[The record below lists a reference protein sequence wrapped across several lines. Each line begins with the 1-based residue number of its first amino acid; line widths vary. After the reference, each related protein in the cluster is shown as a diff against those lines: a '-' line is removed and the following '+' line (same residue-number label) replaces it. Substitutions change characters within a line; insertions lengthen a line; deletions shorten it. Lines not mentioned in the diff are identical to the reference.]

1 MFAILTVAQI
11 EWGDSIAFDYEN
23 QVVYHFKTYYG
34 VIIDT
39 VGRYSLEEFY
49 SGRVDSLVY
58 SIYYSRLKS
67 AVNSQSNSGIIS
79 QITVPIS
86 MPRGLGF
93 LGGNQAQIDI
103 GGNQRIEFGGSR
115 NTQIGPQ
122 FGGGATFPQLKMKQV
137 LDVKVKGTIGTKL
150 HVEIDHN
157 SEEIDQTRRR
167 VRLYYQGEED
177 EIFQLVELGD
187 ASRLSFPNTRYSSLP
202 IGSSSGSLFGVRAD
216 MRFAGLKSTFVM
228 ATEKGQSESQ
238 SLSLSGQTSIDTI
251 YARDYEKKRFFYI
264 GEPDSVIIL
273 RVFLDDNNPTND
285 QSMGARI
292 AKACYE
298 ADPTS
303 LCQTGMFHELKRD
316 SGYVYVG
323 RNIIQMLVPIDD
335 QYKIGVYYVTV
346 NGRSVGDIDPARDTM
361 LLKIIKLESQTF
373 VDDNSSPEERA
384 IWDLSLKNVYY
395 IGFDSTTVALQMSI
409 YRDDPNIDPDG
420 ENGRTFLQILRLDA
434 NGDNL
439 VDPTFQGPDGK
450 YYPILYRGYLIFP
463 DFKPFASD
471 SLSVRDT
478 VMYNKYNLL
487 GNEGRLY
494 YMVAVRQ
501 KSLDVIQLPPDVLK
515 GSVKVTVDG
524 RNLVEGKDY
533 IVDYALGEL
542 RFKTY
547 IDPNATINISY
558 EVGNLFSLSRKS
570 ILGIRNTYDINER
583 LSIGNTF
590 LMRSVGSRSFNP
602 AIGEEG
608 SRTRIVEFDIRGDI
622 EVPVVDKLLFRLPGY
637 QSTRASRLTIS
648 GEYAQSFPV
657 ISTLGFAYIDDME
670 NIDIPEPLPI
680 SIFKWHFGSPPVDE
694 TLQPMDTSYFA
705 SYVSW
710 SSGITRRD
718 SIYPPSTQTTNIEGS
733 RTESYLI
740 LKVRPAVAGSDQ
752 NWAAITTLL
761 DGGGR
766 DFSMVNFIEVV
777 VRGNQGKIGI
787 DVGFDI
793 PEDAPR
799 RDKYGNIKG
808 YNGRLDSEDTN
819 GNCIIEAALGEDSG
833 LDGVAGDDNL
843 NIPGDDGND
852 DYDLNLNPIGTEG
865 NGRLDS
871 EGLVNCKVLNTN
883 SNFYTFIID
892 LENDPP
898 VYEYNGW
905 KFYRIPFREPDIVVG
920 NPTPY
925 NIRYARIW
933 YKGFRTDEN
942 LLIHK
947 VVFKG
952 TKWLVENPDTS
963 GSIGVS
969 TVSYK
974 TNPEYF
980 PPAAV
985 FDRLRYTDN
994 GKEDEHSLAIA
1005 YTSLLP
1011 SVEYSTY
1018 RALSRSN
1025 DLSYYRKIAFYVKP
1039 GPTTLPPYPVIR
1051 FKFGKDSLNYY
1062 FYDYPIS
1069 SSEWQEVFIDM
1080 DSIAAFKK
1088 EILDMYGDSIRS
1100 DTIYRRGNYGFRGSP
1115 NLLDIKYYAITL
1127 INPSSNPISGVVW
1140 VDDIRVVEPKPF
1152 NGYATYLDLAFNA
1165 GEISDLRLSFER
1177 KVAGF
1182 KGLTQD
1188 RPSNDNIE
1196 NLSFNTRLDM
1206 GKLLPRRWRFNI
1218 PITYGMNRSISYPK
1232 YKTGTDIV
1240 VEEDKYMYGS
1250 FSESRN
1256 YSVSFSKGGST
1267 SRLMRYLI
1275 DPMRISYSYSESKNR
1290 NYIQTDTSRGQQ
1302 FSVGYNLRPNQ
1313 NRPPKLLGKSI
1324 YYLPRNI
1331 SLNWRLDE
1339 SYTVVENFLNNSRV
1353 ETPVRKTERSAGITY
1368 AIINNLNNSYSRRE
1382 SYDHIRNK
1390 KASMSES
1397 FNNRLDFRIFMI
1409 RNSITYNAS
1418 YSENAASTTD
1428 TSRIYNINQRTDVSY
1443 NLMAVGLMQR
1453 LPWLFRNLSDPNIT
1467 ASYSRNFS
1475 IPYQTTG
1482 FPYRFRLGLS
1492 FPQTD
1497 SVYTWGE
1504 NFTIRASERFN
1515 NSFMNLSL
1523 DGNMN
1528 MATTYSN
1535 VVQKT
1540 VSYNYPSLSIS
1551 LTPGRYLPGF
1561 LRRLVNA
1568 PSIRSGYSKSV
1579 SRNTTI
1585 QPDGFTDMA
1594 MTISEN
1600 FSPLLSMTM
1609 TLRDGTSISINS
1621 SRTRSVSTTSGYTS
1635 LTTIST
1641 MSNFSV
1647 SLTRTF
1653 TPTDNFFLVSN
1664 LKSNLTISLRLD
1676 ITSSRQE
1683 SITEYGHNVDSDN
1696 YNRNF
1701 TIEAAYDFNRNVRAN
1716 LNITSSKSIS
1726 RLTGM
1731 GTSSFSIMAYV
1742 NFNF

>member
-1 MFAILTVAQI
+1 MLILFTVAQV

-23 QVVYHFKTYYG
+23 QIVYHFKTYYG

-58 SIYYSRLKS
+58 ALYYSRLRS
-67 AVNSQSNSGIIS
+67 AVKSQSNSGIIS

-157 SEEIDQTRRR
+157 SEEIDQTKRR

-177 EIFQLVELGD
+177 EVFQLVELGD

-238 SLSLSGQTSIDTI
+238 TLSLSGQTSIDTI
-251 YARDYEKKRFFYI
+251 FARDYERKRFFYL
-264 GEPDSVIIL
+264 GEADSVIIL

-285 QSMGARI
+285 QSMGARL

-298 ADPTS
+298 ADSTS
-303 LCQTGMFHELKRD
+303 LCQVGMFHELKRD

-323 RNIIQMLVPIDD
+323 RNIIQMLEPIDD
-335 QYKIGVYYVTV
+335 QYKIGIYYVTV
-346 NGRSVGDIDPARDTM
+346 NGRTAGDINPDRDTM

-373 VDDNSSPEERA
+373 VDESSSPEERA

-439 VDPTFQGPDGK
+439 VDPTFQGPDGR
-450 YYPILYRGYLIFP
+450 YYPILYNGYIIFP
-463 DFKPFASD
+463 DFKPFASE

-478 VMYNKYNLL
+478 AMYNKYNLL

-494 YMVAVRQ
+494 YMVAMRQ
-501 KSLDVIQLPPDVLK
+501 KALDVIQLPPDVLK
-515 GSVKVTVDG
+515 GSVKVVVNGKT
-524 RNLVEGKDY
+524 LTEGKDY
-533 IVDYALGEL
+533 IVDYVTGQL

-558 EVGNLFSLSRKS
+558 EVGNLFSIRQKS

-590 LMRSVGSRSFNP
+590 LMRSVGSRSLNP

-637 QSTRASRLTIS
+637 QSTRVSRLTIS

-670 NIDIPEPLPI
+670 SIDIPEALPI
-680 SIFKWHFGSPPVDE
+680 KIFSWHFGSPPVDE
-694 TLQPMDTSYFA
+694 TFQPFDTAYFA
-705 SYVSW
+705 ASVAW
-710 SSGITRRD
+710 RPGWTQKKN
-718 SIYPPSTQTTNIEGS
+718 IYPPSTFTTSTEGN
-733 RTESYLI
+733 EMQSYLRLLVKPQI
-740 LKVRPAVAGSDQ
+740 PGSDR
-752 NWAAITTLL
+752 NWASLTTLL

-766 DFSMVNFIEVV
+766 DFSMVNFIEIVV
-777 VRGNQGKIGI
+777 KGNRGKIGI

-799 RDKYGNIKG
+799 RDKYGNIRG
-808 YNGRLDSEDTN
+808 YNGQLDSEDTN
-819 GNCIIEAALGEDSG
+819 GNCLIEVALGEDTG
-833 LDGVAGDDNL
+833 LDGVAGDDDQNV
-843 NIPGDDGND
+843 PGDDGND
-852 DYDLNLNPIGTEG
+852 DYDINLNPNGTEG

-892 LENDPP
+892 LENDQP

-905 KFYRIPFREPDIVVG
+905 KFYRIPFKEPDIVVG

-933 YKGFRTDEN
+933 YRGFTTDDS

-947 VVFKG
+947 VIFKG
-952 TKWLVENPDTS
+952 TKWLVEDTDTS

-969 TVSYK
+969 SISYK

-980 PPAAV
+980 PPAPV
-985 FDRLRYTDN
+985 FNRLRYTDN
-994 GKEDEHSLAIA
+994 GKEDERSLAIA
-1005 YTSLLP
+1005 YTAILP
-1011 SVEYSTY
+1011 SVEYTTY
-1018 RALSRSN
+1018 RPLSRAN
-1025 DLSYYRKIAFYVKP
+1025 DLTYYRKIAFYVKP
-1039 GPTTLPPYPVIR
+1039 SPTTLPPYPIVR

-1062 FYDYPIS
+1062 FYDYPITS
-1069 SSEWQEVFIDM
+1069 ADWQEVFIDM
-1080 DSIAAFKK
+1080 DTITAFKK
-1088 EILDMYGDSIRS
+1088 EILDMYGDSVRS
-1100 DTIYRRGNYGFRGSP
+1100 DTIYMRNNYGFRGSP

-1127 INPSSNPISGVVW
+1127 INPSGNPITGVVW

-1182 KGLTQD
+1182 KGLTED
-1188 RPSNDNIE
+1188 RPSNDNLE
-1196 NLSFNTRLDM
+1196 NLNFNTRLDM
-1206 GKLLPRRWRFNI
+1206 GKFMPRKWRFSI
-1218 PITYGMNRSISYPK
+1218 PVTYGMRRSISYPK
-1232 YKTGTDIV
+1232 YKTGTDIL
-1240 VEEDKYMYGS
+1240 VEEDRYLYGS

-1267 SRLMRYLI
+1267 NRLMRYLV
-1275 DPMRISYSYSESKNR
+1275 DPFRISYSYSESKNR
-1290 NYIQTDTSRGQQ
+1290 NYIQADTSRGQQ
-1302 FSVGYNLRPNQ
+1302 INIGYSLRPSQ
-1313 NRPPKLLGKSI
+1313 NRPPKFLGKRI
-1324 YYLPRNI
+1324 YYLPRSI
-1331 SLNWRLDE
+1331 SFNWKMDE
-1339 SYTVVENFLNNSRV
+1339 SYSVVQNFLNNSRV
-1353 ETPVRKTERSAGITY
+1353 VTPVRKTEKSASITY
-1368 AIINNLNNSYSRRE
+1368 SLINNLNNSYSRRE
-1382 SYDHIRNK
+1382 TYDHIRNK
-1390 KASMSES
+1390 KSSMNES
-1397 FNNRLDFRIFMI
+1397 FNNRLDFRLFMI
-1409 RNSITYNAS
+1409 RNSINYNIS

-1428 TSRIYNINQRTDVSY
+1428 TSRIYNISQRTNISY
-1443 NLMAVGLMQR
+1443 SVMAAGLMQK
-1453 LPWLFRNLSDPNIT
+1453 LPWFFRNFSDPNIS

-1475 IPYQTTG
+1475 IPYQTRSL
-1482 FPYRFRLGLS
+1482 PYRFRLGLS
-1492 FPQTD
+1492 FPETD
-1497 SVYTWGE
+1497 STYTWGE
-1504 NFTIRASERFN
+1504 NFNVRASERFN
-1515 NSFMNLSL
+1515 NSFMSLNL

-1528 MATTYSN
+1528 VSTTYSN
-1535 VVQKT
+1535 VTQKSI
-1540 VSYNYPSLSIS
+1540 SYNYPSISVSI
-1551 LTPGRYLPGF
+1551 TPGRYMPGF
-1561 LRRLVNA
+1561 LKRFLNA
-1568 PSIRSGYSKSV
+1568 PSIRSGYSRST
-1579 SRNTTI
+1579 SRSTTI
-1585 QPDGFTDMA
+1585 QPDGFTDMT
-1594 MTISEN
+1594 MTVSEN
-1600 FSPLLSMTM
+1600 FNPLISLTT
-1609 TLRDGTSISINS
+1609 TLKDGTSLSINS
-1621 SRTRSVSTTSGYTS
+1621 SRTRSTSRTIGYTS

-1641 MSNFSV
+1641 MSNFSI

-1664 LKSNLTISLRLD
+1664 LKSNLTVSVRLD
-1676 ITSSRQE
+1676 ITSNRQE

-1696 YNRNF
+1696 YSRNF
-1701 TIEAAYDFNRNVRAN
+1701 SIEASYNFNRNVRAN